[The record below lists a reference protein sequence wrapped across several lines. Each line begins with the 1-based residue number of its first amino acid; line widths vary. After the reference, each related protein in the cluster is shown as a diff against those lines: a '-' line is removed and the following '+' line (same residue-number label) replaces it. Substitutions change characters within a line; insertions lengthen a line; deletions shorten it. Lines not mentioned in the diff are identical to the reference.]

1 MNLRKNMEIYTKINT
16 LYARYKNLGSDCPNP
31 KWKKFQ
37 NKIIFGKFSD
47 PTFKYLYNCL
57 WEGYSKI
64 DGTNSKIAFY
74 PSTQEICVE
83 GKTEKAQSQHGQFE
97 MLEKISERIKPQ
109 LCDMFPKESA
119 RFAPIK
125 DGNKI
130 QFYNLYSESGKAEDG
145 AVETTIKFDKED
157 SISEGGLYGVQLE
170 EVPIYIYGEYF
181 GTGIQKCGSRYIQ
194 NGNDFLVFD
203 IKQQGWWTP
212 KDVRDAL
219 CKGLKLN
226 TVPFLGVMTLK
237 EIEDKVRA
245 GFTTQFDRA
254 ADPTMLEEGIVAR
267 PTIPLCDGSG
277 NRIIVKVKYC
287 DYIEYDAVRKE
298 FSDAEFEE
306 FDKWYH
312 ENYEDIKIG

>member
-1 MNLRKNMEIYTKINT
+1 MEKYTKIDT
-16 LYARYKNLGSDCPNP
+16 LYKRYIFDASKCPN
-31 KWKKFQ
+31 KAWAKFK
-37 NKIIFGKFSD
+37 NKIILGEFS
-47 PTFKYLYNCL
+47 FKEAGYLFNCP
-57 WEGYSKI
+57 WEATSKI
-64 DGTNSKIAFY
+64 DGTNSKIAFF
-74 PSTQEICVE
+74 PSTSEIRVE

-97 MLEKISERIKPQ
+97 MLEKIGENIKPQ
-109 LCDMFPKESA
+109 LCAMFPKESA

-125 DGNKI
+125 DGNKPI
-130 QFYNLYSESGKAEDG
+130 YYEIGSKPIGTSGSEVNFTM
-145 AVETTIKFDKED
+145 VEPNSSKM
-157 SISEGGLYGVQLE
+157 YGVALT

-212 KDVRDAL
+212 KDVRDSICERL
-219 CKGLKLN
+219 NLK

-245 GFTTQFDRA
+245 GFATQFDRA

>member
-1 MNLRKNMEIYTKINT
+1 METYQKIQT
-16 LYARYKNLGSDCPNP
+16 LYKRYIFDASKCPN
-31 KWKKFQ
+31 KAWSKFK
-37 NKIIFGKFSD
+37 NKIILGEFS
-47 PTFKYLYNCL
+47 FKEAGYLFNCP
-57 WEGYSKI
+57 WEATSKI
-64 DGTNSKIAFY
+64 DGTNSKIAFF
-74 PSTQEICVE
+74 PSTGEIRVG
-83 GKTEKAQSQHGQFE
+83 GKTEKTESQHGQFE
-97 MLEKISERIKPQ
+97 MLEKIGENIKPQ
-109 LCDMFPKESA
+109 LCAMFPKESA
-119 RFAPIK
+119 RFTPVK
-125 DGNKI
+125 NKETNKVQYYLEAADDAMI
-130 QFYNLYSESGKAEDG
+130 EPKAG
-145 AVETTIKFDKED
+145 FC
-157 SISEGGLYGVQLE
+157 GVQLE

-181 GTGIQKCGSRYIQ
+181 GSGIQKCGSRYIQ

-219 CKGLKLN
+219 CKDLKLN

>member
-1 MNLRKNMEIYTKINT
+1 METYTKINT
-16 LYARYKNLGSDCPNP
+16 MYKRYIFDASKCPN
-31 KWKKFQ
+31 KAWAKFK
-37 NKIIFGKFSD
+37 NKIILGEFS
-47 PTFKYLYNCL
+47 FKEAGYLLNCP
-57 WEGYSKI
+57 WEAYSKI
-64 DGTNSKIAFY
+64 DGTNSKIAFF
-74 PSTQEICVE
+74 PSTGEIRVE

-97 MLEKISERIKPQ
+97 MLSHIAHDIQ
-109 LCDMFPKESA
+109 LELVHMFPKETA
-119 RFAPIK
+119 RFAPVK
-125 DGNKI
+125 NKETNKVQYYLEAAGDAMI
-130 QFYNLYSESGKAEDG
+130 EPKAG
-145 AVETTIKFDKED
+145 FC
-157 SISEGGLYGVQLE
+157 GVQLE

-181 GTGIQKCGSRYIQ
+181 GSGIQKCGSRYIQ

-245 GFTTQFDRA
+245 GFATQFDRA

>member
-1 MNLRKNMEIYTKINT
+1 METYQKIQT
-16 LYARYKNLGSDCPNP
+16 LYKRYIFDASKCPN
-31 KWKKFQ
+31 KAWVKFK
-37 NKIIFGKFSD
+37 NKIILGEFS
-47 PTFKYLYNCL
+47 FKEAGYLFNCP
-57 WEGYSKI
+57 WEATSKI
-64 DGTNSKIAFY
+64 DGTNSKIAFF
-74 PSTQEICVE
+74 PSTGEIRVG
-83 GKTEKAQSQHGQFE
+83 GKTEKTESQHGQFE
-97 MLEKISERIKPQ
+97 MLEKIGENIKPQ
-109 LCDMFPKESA
+109 LCAMFPKESA
-119 RFAPIK
+119 RFTPVK
-125 DGNKI
+125 NKETNKVQYYLEAADDAMI
-130 QFYNLYSESGKAEDG
+130 EPKAG
-145 AVETTIKFDKED
+145 FC
-157 SISEGGLYGVQLE
+157 GVQLE

-181 GTGIQKCGSRYIQ
+181 GSGIQKCGSRYIQ

-219 CKGLKLN
+219 CKDLKLN

-312 ENYEDIKIG
+312 ENYEDIKVG

>member
-1 MNLRKNMEIYTKINT
+1 METYTKINT
-16 LYARYKNLGSDCPNP
+16 MYKRYIFDASKCPN
-31 KWKKFQ
+31 KAWTKFK
-37 NKIIFGKFSD
+37 NKIILGEFS
-47 PTFKYLYNCL
+47 FKEAGYLFNCP
-57 WEGYSKI
+57 WEATSKI
-64 DGTNSKIAFY
+64 DGTNSKIAFF
-74 PSTQEICVE
+74 PSTGEIRVG
-83 GKTEKAQSQHGQFE
+83 GKTEKAQSQRGQFE
-97 MLEKISERIKPQ
+97 MLEKIGENIKPQ
-109 LCDMFPKESA
+109 LCAMFPKESA
-119 RFAPIK
+119 RFTPVK
-125 DGNKI
+125 NKETNKVQYYLEAADDAMI
-130 QFYNLYSESGKAEDG
+130 EPKAG
-145 AVETTIKFDKED
+145 FC
-157 SISEGGLYGVQLE
+157 GVQLE

-181 GTGIQKCGSRYIQ
+181 GSDIQKCGSRYIQ

-219 CKGLKLN
+219 CNELKLN

-312 ENYEDIKIG
+312 ENYGDIKIG

>member
-1 MNLRKNMEIYTKINT
+1 METYTKINT
-16 LYARYKNLGSDCPNP
+16 MYKRYIFDASKCPN
-31 KWKKFQ
+31 KAWAKFK
-37 NKIIFGKFSD
+37 NKIILGEFS
-47 PTFKYLYNCL
+47 FKEAGYLFNCP
-57 WEGYSKI
+57 WEAYSKI
-64 DGTNSKIAFY
+64 DGTNSKIAFF
-74 PSTQEICVE
+74 PSTGMILVE

-97 MLEKISERIKPQ
+97 MLSHIAHDIQ
-109 LCDMFPKESA
+109 LELIHMFPKETA
-119 RFAPIK
+119 RFAPVK
-125 DGNKI
+125 NKETNKVQYYLEADGSALIEPKNG
-130 QFYNLYSESGKAEDG
+130 FVG
-145 AVETTIKFDKED
+145 VE
-157 SISEGGLYGVQLE
+157 LE
-170 EVPIYIYGEYF
+170 EVPVYIYGEYF
-181 GTGIQKCGSRYIQ
+181 GAGIQKCGSRYIQ

-219 CKGLKLN
+219 CKGLNLN

-245 GFTTQFDRA
+245 GFATQFDRA

>member
-1 MNLRKNMEIYTKINT
+1 METYTKINT
-16 LYARYKNLGSDCPNP
+16 MYKRYIFDASKCPN
-31 KWKKFQ
+31 KAWTKFK
-37 NKIIFGKFSD
+37 NKIILGEFS
-47 PTFKYLYNCL
+47 FKEAGYLFNCP
-57 WEGYSKI
+57 WEATSKI
-64 DGTNSKIAFY
+64 DGTNSKIAFF
-74 PSTQEICVE
+74 PSTGEIRVE

-97 MLEKISERIKPQ
+97 MLQAIGERIKPQ
-109 LCDMFPKESA
+109 LQAMFPKESA
-119 RFAPIK
+119 RFAPVK
-125 DGNKI
+125 NKETNKVQYYLEAADDAMI
-130 QFYNLYSESGKAEDG
+130 EPKAG
-145 AVETTIKFDKED
+145 FC
-157 SISEGGLYGVQLE
+157 GVQLE

-181 GTGIQKCGSRYIQ
+181 GSGIQKCGSRYIQ

-219 CKGLKLN
+219 CKDLKLN

-312 ENYEDIKIG
+312 ESYEDIKIG

>member
-1 MNLRKNMEIYTKINT
+1 METYTKINT
-16 LYARYKNLGSDCPNP
+16 MYKRYIFDASKCPN
-31 KWKKFQ
+31 KAWTKFK
-37 NKIIFGKFSD
+37 NKIILGEFS
-47 PTFKYLYNCL
+47 FKEAGYLFNCP
-57 WEGYSKI
+57 WEATSKI
-64 DGTNSKIAFY
+64 DGTNSKIVFF
-74 PSTQEICVE
+74 PSTGEIRVE

-97 MLEKISERIKPQ
+97 MLQAIGERIKPQ
-109 LCDMFPKESA
+109 LQAMFPKESA
-119 RFAPIK
+119 RFAPVK
-125 DGNKI
+125 NKETNKVQYYLEAADDAMI
-130 QFYNLYSESGKAEDG
+130 EPKAG
-145 AVETTIKFDKED
+145 FC
-157 SISEGGLYGVQLE
+157 GVQLE

-181 GTGIQKCGSRYIQ
+181 GSGIQKCGSRYIQ

-219 CKGLKLN
+219 CKDLKLN

>member
-1 MNLRKNMEIYTKINT
+1 METYTKINT
-16 LYARYKNLGSDCPNP
+16 MYKRYIFDASKCPN
-31 KWKKFQ
+31 KAWAKFK
-37 NKIIFGKFSD
+37 NKIILGEFS
-47 PTFKYLYNCL
+47 FKEAGYLFNCP
-57 WEGYSKI
+57 WEAYSKI
-64 DGTNSKIAFY
+64 DGTNSKIAFF
-74 PSTQEICVE
+74 PSTGEIRVE

-97 MLEKISERIKPQ
+97 MLSHIAHDIQ
-109 LCDMFPKESA
+109 LELVHMFPKETA
-119 RFAPIK
+119 RFAPVK
-125 DGNKI
+125 NKETNKVQYYLEAAGDAMI
-130 QFYNLYSESGKAEDG
+130 EPKAG
-145 AVETTIKFDKED
+145 FC
-157 SISEGGLYGVQLE
+157 GVQLE

-181 GTGIQKCGSRYIQ
+181 GSGIQKCGSRYIQ